1 MNTNAWIKFRNQL
14 FQAIEERRAKL
25 IAFRLEQFYLL
36 ILNCSKLFST
46 PGTKEAQA
54 ALSTIR
60 DDGTFLLVADSL
72 SAFLAMF
79 PAVVVQQD
87 AKQPPAAQ
95 PEPEP
100 TDQGADPGQ
109 QPEAVARNQM
119 AATKPEGQRPSAHRT
134 DSVPPRRYQPT
145 SDARRGSGQPFR
157 R

>member
-1 MNTNAWIKFRNQL
+1 MNPTVWIKFRSQL
-14 FQAIEERRAKL
+14 FALIEERRAKL

-46 PGTKEAQA
+46 PRTKGAQA
-54 ALSTIR
+54 ALSAIR

-100 TDQGADPGQ
+100 TNQGADPGQ
-109 QPEAVARNQM
+109 QSEAVAISQV
-119 AATKPEGQRPSAHRT
+119 AAPKPEVHRPSAHQT
-134 DSVPPRRYQPT
+134 DTVLSRRYQPT
-145 SDARRGSGQPFR
+145 DARRGSGQPFR